1 MKTRHDTAMQA
12 DTNLDSLLQEALSG
26 TSRAGRTHVMIISG
40 TDVISLS
47 LLCIS
52 LSPSRLA
59 FEMQRLGMGLR
70 SIKLLA
76 ARGIL

>member
-1 MKTRHDTAMQA
+1 MQT
-12 DTNLDSLLQEALSG
+12 DTNLDSGNREASSG
-26 TSRAGRTHVMIISG
+26 TSRAGRTHVTIISG

-59 FEMQRLGMGLR
+59 FEMQDLGMGLR
-70 SIKLLA
+70 IIELL